1 VTGRPPYR
9 VPTMAEVRALPW
21 NGLAVAS
28 LFAGGGGSSTGYR
41 MAGFRVAFASDVV
54 AEARATYAANCAG
67 HTLVDGTDVR
77 ELSGKT
83 VLDAAEAVSG
93 RRELDVLD
101 GSPPCQPFSTAGPRD
116 RSWGRVTE
124 HADGTTQRSDDL
136 FFEYA
141 RLVGEVRPRVFVAE
155 NVSGLVKG
163 VARGYFKRILRA
175 LASQGYRVEAR
186 LLDAQW
192 LGVPQRRQR
201 LIVMG
206 AREDLSAAP
215 SFPAP
220 LPYRYPLSAVCP
232 DVVRVEAKGY
242 GHYHVLD
249 SAALPAR
256 TIAAAG
262 YSSVGD
268 YDLVTRDGSRRK
280 FTLDELKAV
289 CSFPPD
295 YVLTGSYREAWT
307 RLGNSVPPLLMRA
320 IAETVRDRVLAESAR

>member
-1 VTGRPPYR
+1 VSGRPPYR

-124 HADGTTQRSDDL
+124 HAD
-136 FFEYA
+136 
-141 RLVGEVRPRVFVAE
+141 
-155 NVSGLVKG
+155 
-163 VARGYFKRILRA
+163 
-175 LASQGYRVEAR
+175 
-186 LLDAQW
+186 
-192 LGVPQRRQR
+192 
-201 LIVMG
+201 
-206 AREDLSAAP
+206 
-215 SFPAP
+215 
-220 LPYRYPLSAVCP
+220 
-232 DVVRVEAKGY
+232 
-242 GHYHVLD
+242 
-249 SAALPAR
+249 
-256 TIAAAG
+256 
-262 YSSVGD
+262 
-268 YDLVTRDGSRRK
+268 
-280 FTLDELKAV
+280 
-289 CSFPPD
+289 
-295 YVLTGSYREAWT
+295 
-307 RLGNSVPPLLMRA
+307 
-320 IAETVRDRVLAESAR
+320 